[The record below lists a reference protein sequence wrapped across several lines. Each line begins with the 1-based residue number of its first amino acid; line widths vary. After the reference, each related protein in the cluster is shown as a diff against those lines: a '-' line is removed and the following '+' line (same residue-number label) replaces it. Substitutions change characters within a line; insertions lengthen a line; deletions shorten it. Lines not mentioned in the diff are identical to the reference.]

1 MTEFEGIYFSVSTV
15 DLSYLHLYEPNNYPE
30 LESAA
35 FLPLQASE
43 LSNFKTPQQ
52 KCGKISG
59 LNL

>member
-35 FLPLQASE
+35 FLPLQA
-43 LSNFKTPQQ
+43 
-52 KCGKISG
+52 
-59 LNL
+59 